1 MRPSAGTLLLG
12 VFAVLFGLLGV
23 YVVRKELHKP
33 TAKAEAAKAA
43 KPQTFVVPMASSDL
57 EAGRKVTLGD
67 IVLQKLTAAQ
77 MKAQHIDNNYMPSP
91 KQIIGR
97 VLREGLKEGS
107 TFDTPDFYPEGT
119 GPSVTPK
126 LKPGYRAVTVT
137 VENDAAVAGFA
148 FPGAIVDVVFRA
160 NAGGPQ
166 EDNAPETTIVL
177 IEAAEVLAVNQETA
191 TGSRPDKT
199 DPGGPTKKAAV
210 TLAVTLR
217 QAADLRVVDGRGT
230 MSIALRNSDDL
241 ELEPE
246 RLAPRTLSE
255 LLDRPTQKHKMEI
268 YRGGRL
274 SRVEFQRN
282 KSRSAVQDLIAAE
295 TSPDRAATAISN
307 PEPFGAAK

>member
-33 TAKAEAAKAA
+33 TVKAEVAKAA

-77 MKAQHIDNNYMPSP
+77 MKAQHVDSNYMPSP

-97 VLREGLKEGS
+97 VLRDGLKEGS

-119 GPSVTPK
+119 GPGVTAK
-126 LKPGYRAVTVT
+126 VKPGYRAVTVT
-137 VENDAAVAGFA
+137 VENDAAVSGFA
-148 FPGAIVDVVFRA
+148 FPGAVVDVVFRA

-177 IEAAEVLAVNQETA
+177 IEAAEVLAVNQETVN
-191 TGSRPDKT
+191 GSRQDRA
-199 DPGGPTKKAAV
+199 DANAATKKVAV
-210 TLAVTLR
+210 TLSVTLR

-246 RLAPRTLSE
+246 RIAPRTLSE

-282 KSRSAVQDLIAAE
+282 KARSVAQDLIAAE
-295 TSPDRAATAISN
+295 TPRESGATAISN
-307 PEPFGAAK
+307 PEPFGTAK

>member
-33 TAKAEAAKAA
+33 TAKAEVAKAA

-77 MKAQHIDNNYMPSP
+77 MKAQHVDSNYMPSP

-97 VLREGLKEGS
+97 VLRDGLKEGS

-119 GPSVTPK
+119 GPSVTAK
-126 LKPGYRAVTVT
+126 VKPGYRAVTVS
-137 VENDAAVAGFA
+137 VENDAAVSGFA
-148 FPGAIVDVVFRA
+148 FPGAVVDVVFRA

-177 IEAAEVLAVNQETA
+177 IEAAEVLAVNQETVS
-191 TGSRPDKT
+191 GSRPDRT
-199 DPGGPTKKAAV
+199 DANAASKKVAV
-210 TLAVTLR
+210 TLSVTLR

-246 RLAPRTLSE
+246 RIAPRTLSD

-282 KSRSAVQDLIAAE
+282 KARSMTQDLIAAE
-295 TSPDRAATAISN
+295 SPRESAATAISN
-307 PEPFGAAK
+307 PEPFGTAK